1 MLRNIPQN
9 HPRAKSLQIRERLVE
24 GFRNGI
30 VVEEGLIA
38 HGRGEAFDYLIG
50 EKTNKEALQA
60 MRAAVS
66 LIMLAEK
73 PVMSVNGNIA
83 SLCPKEI
90 VELSKVT
97 GARIEVNLFYRSMGR
112 ELAIEKVLMTNG
124 AKEVLGVG
132 RSASSTIPELMS
144 DRRKVDPD
152 GIYSADVVLIPLEDG
167 DRVEAL
173 VKMGKGV
180 IAIDLNP
187 LSRTSQKSHI
197 TIVDNVVRA
206 MPKMVRLAKQM
217 RRMKKRELQKIVSEF
232 DNRKNIDAALQ
243 HVLDGLVNK

>member
-97 GARIEVNLFYRSMGR
+97 SARIEVNLFYRSMGR

-167 DRVEAL
+167 DRAEAL

>member
-50 EKTNKEALQA
+50 EKTSKEALQA
-60 MRAAVS
+60 MRTAVS

-73 PVMSVNGNIA
+73 PVISVNGNIA

-97 GARIEVNLFYRSMGR
+97 GASTEVNLFYRSMGR

-152 GIYSADVVLIPLEDG
+152 GIYSADVVFIPLEDG
-167 DRVEAL
+167 DRAEAL
-173 VKMGKGV
+173 VKMGKRV

-217 RRMKKRELQKIVSEF
+217 RRMKKKELQKIVGEF
-232 DNRKNIDAALQ
+232 DNGKNLDASLQ

>member
-167 DRVEAL
+167 DRAEAL